1 MECRY
6 AALLEGHMRPVGQV
20 RPMAPKELLHFCVEA
35 GYHCRLESEG
45 TSLKPPDLDAPVS
58 DWERTVKLR

>member
-1 MECRY
+1 
-6 AALLEGHMRPVGQV
+6 MRPAGEV

-45 TSLKPPDLDAPVS
+45 TLLVPPDLDTPMS